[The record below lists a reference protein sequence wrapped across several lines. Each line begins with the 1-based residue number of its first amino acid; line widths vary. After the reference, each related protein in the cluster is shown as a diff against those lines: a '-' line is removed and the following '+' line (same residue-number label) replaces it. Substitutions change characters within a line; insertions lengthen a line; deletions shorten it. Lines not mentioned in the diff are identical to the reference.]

1 MTSLIGSFPSDPT
14 LPQSSDVVV
23 IGAGIVGLST
33 ALELARKGLKV
44 AVVEKGLVGAEQSSR
59 NWGWVRQLNR
69 DFRELPLM
77 RASKDLWEG
86 FAATTGHDTG
96 FRRTGLLFAASDE
109 KSLSEYQHWVDGAKD
124 RGVHADLLTP
134 AQTKAAL
141 SSAKQSWRGAIYCK
155 EDGMAEPS
163 MAPLAIAKAARDL
176 GVSFHQECAARG
188 MEKSAGR
195 VSAVVTERG
204 VIKTGAVVVAG
215 GAWSSMFCASLG
227 LRLPQASVNATAMRV
242 TSETRMVDCPIA
254 TSTFCLRPRS
264 DGGYTLA
271 LSGRGT
277 LDLAPRGLLYAR
289 QFLPTYLR
297 RRKGLKVRIGSAFF
311 RGPGA
316 FGRWSLDRASPFES
330 MRILDPGPD
339 TTLISA
345 ALASLIDAYP
355 AVKGV
360 RIANAWGGVIDST
373 PDAIPV
379 ISSVSQ
385 IPGLFLSTGY
395 SGHGFGLGLGAGRLT
410 ADLIANDTPIVDPYA
425 FRYSRFFDGTALGG
439 PSGM

>member
-1 MTSLIGSFPSDPT
+1 M
-14 LPQSSDVVV
+14 
-23 IGAGIVGLST
+23 
-33 ALELARKGLKV
+33 KV
-44 AVVEKGLVGAEQSSR
+44 SR
-59 NWGWVRQLNR
+59 
-69 DFRELPLM
+69 
-77 RASKDLWEG
+77 DLWEG

-109 KSLSEYQHWVDGAKD
+109 KTLGEYQHWVAGAKD
-124 RGVHADLLTP
+124 CGVHAELLTP
-134 AQTKAAL
+134 SQTKAAL
-141 SSAKQSWRGAIYCK
+141 CSAKDGWSGAIYCE

-163 MAPLAIAKAARDL
+163 IAPLAVAKAARDL

-188 MEKSAGR
+188 VEKAAGR
-195 VSAVVTERG
+195 ISAVVTERG
-204 VIKTGAVVVAG
+204 VIKTDATVVAG

-227 LRLPQASVNATAMRV
+227 LRLPQAGVNATAMRV
-242 TSETRMVDCPIA
+242 TSESKMVDRPIA
-254 TSTFCLRPRS
+254 TPTFCLRPRF

-316 FGRWSLDRASPFES
+316 LSRWSLDEASPFES
-330 MRILDPGPD
+330 VRILDPGPD
-339 TTLISA
+339 MTLVSA
-345 ALASLIDAYP
+345 ALASVIDAYP
-355 AVKGV
+355 ALKGV

-379 ISSVSQ
+379 ISSVSR

-395 SGHGFGLGLGAGRLT
+395 SGHGFGLGLGAGRLM
-410 ADLIANDTPIVDPYA
+410 ADLVANDSPIVDPYA